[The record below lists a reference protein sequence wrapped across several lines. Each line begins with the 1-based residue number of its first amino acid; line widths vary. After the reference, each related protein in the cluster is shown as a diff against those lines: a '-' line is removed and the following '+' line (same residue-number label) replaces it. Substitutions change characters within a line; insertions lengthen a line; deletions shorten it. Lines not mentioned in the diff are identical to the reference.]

1 MWYDD
6 FKCNWLIE
14 TSMIREDGW
23 TSSCDFLSASISLR
37 RPIECLEGFPSFLPF
52 SFVFILLS
60 HARCPPL
67 FHRFMDENDHTDLKV
82 LHMGS
87 PHGKPINFFGIF
99 TFTPSNLFHDRSHLL
114 QAIKLYWA
122 PSIVHL
128 ICEIIFAWWSFC
140 GHKHIMHLIPKALNV
155 NRYDRHIHKKTPYF
169 L

>member
-1 MWYDD
+1 MSNSFTFSAIFLSYYNFSFSLIITLCDMMTSSAT
-6 FKCNWLIE
+6 WLIE

-128 ICEIIFAWWSFC
+128 ICEIIFA
-140 GHKHIMHLIPKALNV
+140 
-155 NRYDRHIHKKTPYF
+155 
-169 L
+169 

>member
-1 MWYDD
+1 MSNSFTFSAIFLSYYNFSFSLIITLCDMMTSSAT
-6 FKCNWLIE
+6 WLIE

-67 FHRFMDENDHTDLKV
+67 FNRFMDENDHTDLKV

-128 ICEIIFAWWSFC
+128 ICEIIFA
-140 GHKHIMHLIPKALNV
+140 
-155 NRYDRHIHKKTPYF
+155 
-169 L
+169 